1 MEWKA
6 TANLGLVE
14 EGAVVGEDPVAL
26 LEGWLRRVLA
36 LALVLLLVV
45 LVAATAARV
54 GVGGAPHGFGSP
66 LAGGEGSGGGA
77 EREGGDGGRPDRG
90 EGRDEGGR
98 SSRAMVTISGRWAV
112 SLCFGL
118 YGPKYN
124 CLPAIV

>member
-36 LALVLLLVV
+36 FALVFLLVV

-66 LAGGEGSGGGA
+66 LAGGEGNGGGA
-77 EREGGDGGRPDRG
+77 ERS
-90 EGRDEGGR
+90 GRDEGR
-98 SSRAMVTISGRWAV
+98 SRMATGTKYPRTRGYQTRRARIRV
-112 SLCFGL
+112 
-118 YGPKYN
+118 
-124 CLPAIV
+124 

>member
-66 LAGGEGSGGGA
+66 LAGGEGNGGGA
-77 EREGGDGGRPDRG
+77 ERS
-90 EGRDEGGR
+90 GRDEGR

-118 YGPKYN
+118 YGPKCN

>member
-1 MEWKA
+1 MEA

-36 LALVLLLVV
+36 FTLVLLLVV
-45 LVAATAARV
+45 LVASTAASV

-66 LAGGEGSGGGA
+66 LAGGEGNGGGA
-77 EREGGDGGRPDRG
+77 ERS
-90 EGRDEGGR
+90 GRDEGR
-98 SSRAMVTISGRWAV
+98 SSRAMETISGRWAV

>member
-1 MEWKA
+1 M
-6 TANLGLVE
+6 
-14 EGAVVGEDPVAL
+14 VGEDPVAL

-36 LALVLLLVV
+36 FALVFLLVV

-77 EREGGDGGRPDRG
+77 EWERR
-90 EGRDEGGR
+90 GR
-98 SSRAMVTISGRWAV
+98 SSRAMETISGRWAV

-118 YGPKYN
+118 YGPKCN

>member
-66 LAGGEGSGGGA
+66 LAGGEGNGGGA
-77 EREGGDGGRPDRG
+77 ERS
-90 EGRDEGGR
+90 GRDEGGAAAR
-98 SSRAMVTISGRWAV
+98 WKQFRADGP
-112 SLCFGL
+112 SLFAL
-118 YGPKYN
+118 DSMGPN
-124 CLPAIV
+124 ATACPQSCEI

>member
-36 LALVLLLVV
+36 FTLVLLLVV

-77 EREGGDGGRPDRG
+77 EG
-90 EGRDEGGR
+90 EGTGVGLTGERRGR
-98 SSRAMVTISGRWAV
+98 SSRSMVTISGRWAV

>member
-1 MEWKA
+1 MEA

-36 LALVLLLVV
+36 FALVFLLVV

-77 EREGGDGGRPDRG
+77 EGEGTGVGLTGERGETREGG
-90 EGRDEGGR
+90 
-98 SSRAMVTISGRWAV
+98 AAARW
-112 SLCFGL
+112 
-118 YGPKYN
+118 
-124 CLPAIV
+124 

>member
-36 LALVLLLVV
+36 FTLVLLLVV
-45 LVAATAARV
+45 LVASTAASV

-66 LAGGEGSGGGA
+66 LAGGEGNGGGA
-77 EREGGDGGRPDRG
+77 ERS
-90 EGRDEGGR
+90 GRDEGG
-98 SSRAMVTISGRWAV
+98 AAARW
-112 SLCFGL
+112 
-118 YGPKYN
+118 
-124 CLPAIV
+124 